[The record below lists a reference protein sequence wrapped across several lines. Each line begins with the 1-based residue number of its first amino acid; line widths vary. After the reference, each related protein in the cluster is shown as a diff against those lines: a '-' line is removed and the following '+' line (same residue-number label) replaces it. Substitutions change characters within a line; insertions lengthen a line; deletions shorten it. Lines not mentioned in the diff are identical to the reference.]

1 MSLVSVIIPVY
12 NVERYIKRCLDAAL
26 GQTFEDIEYILIDD
40 CSTDRSVETIREY
53 ISKHPRGKSVKLIL
67 HDTNQGIGFVRG
79 EGIQCATGEYLFFLD
94 SDDTIELNCI
104 EKLYQ
109 VMKETEVDFVVGSY
123 DKTDFET
130 GGFLGNAILQSRK
143 IVGRDAIIKA
153 FYEDAFPLMVW
164 NKLIQTSFLKRHHIS
179 CSLPRYED
187 DVFNFQIIC
196 NATSCVILSEVTYH
210 YCIREKSITFRRE
223 FDDAY
228 FKIQLEMTNL
238 TREYAKEFQNQAI
251 YPYLSCKL
259 FWQRVFVAESLLYDS
274 KAKIKDKNSL
284 LSSFLRSDISLKEV
298 CGFRSNKMVNYLMIV
313 LSEMPCWVKKSFLWI
328 HKNMMKN

>member
-1 MSLVSVIIPVY
+1 M
-12 NVERYIKRCLDAAL
+12 
-26 GQTFEDIEYILIDD
+26 
-40 CSTDRSVETIREY
+40 
-53 ISKHPRGKSVKLIL
+53 
-67 HDTNQGIGFVRG
+67 
-79 EGIQCATGEYLFFLD
+79 
-94 SDDTIELNCI
+94 
-104 EKLYQ
+104 
-109 VMKETEVDFVVGSY
+109 
-123 DKTDFET
+123 
-130 GGFLGNAILQSRK
+130 GNAILQSRK